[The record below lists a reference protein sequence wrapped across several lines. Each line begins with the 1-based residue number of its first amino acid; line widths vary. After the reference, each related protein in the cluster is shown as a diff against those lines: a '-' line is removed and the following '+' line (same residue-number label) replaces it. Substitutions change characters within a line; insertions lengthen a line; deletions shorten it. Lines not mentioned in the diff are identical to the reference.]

1 MLHLLVIITIKNI
14 MKSISKIMA
23 VMMLL
28 VSLIYTAQ
36 IKNAK
41 TETVKISGNCD
52 MCKST
57 IEKTGNVKNVA
68 KVNWDKETKM
78 ATLTYDASKTDQQE
92 ILKRI
97 AQAGYDSDSFY
108 APDDVYAKLPS
119 CCQYKRNKTTTM
131 DGHGHDHSAMKGSM
145 SNEQDHSS
153 MSDHSSMT
161 QKSKPTGSPLQ
172 SIQDSYFSL
181 KNALVKSDAKTASG
195 RGKELTDAI
204 TAIKMDE
211 LSATEHDVWM
221 EVMKSLNSDASAI
234 AKTQDIK
241 KQREAFKS
249 LSKNMYELLKTS
261 KHSAPIYYQYCP
273 MQDANWLSTE
283 SAIKNPYYGAQMLT
297 CGNTVETLK

>member
-1 MLHLLVIITIKNI
+1 

-28 VSLIYTAQ
+28 VSLLYTAQ

-52 MCKST
+52 MCKSK
-57 IEKTGNVKNVA
+57 IEKSGNVKNVA
-68 KVNWDKETKM
+68 TVNWDEDSNM
-78 ATLTYDASKTDQQE
+78 ATLTYDASKTNQQE

-97 AQAGYDSDSFY
+97 ANAGYDSESFY

-119 CCQYKRNKTTTM
+119 CCQYKRNKATTK
-131 DGHGHDHSAMKGSM
+131 DGHGHDHSAMKDSM

-153 MSDHSSMT
+153 MNGHSSLT
-161 QKSKPTGSPLQ
+161 QESKPVGSPLQ
-172 SIQDSYFSL
+172 SVQNSYFSL
-181 KNALVKSDAKTASG
+181 KNALVRSDAKTASANA
-195 RGKELTDAI
+195 KELTDAI
-204 TAIKMDE
+204 TAIKMNE

-221 EVMKSLNSDASAI
+221 KVMKSLNNDALAI

-249 LSKNMYELLKTS
+249 LSKNMYDLLKTS
-261 KHSAPIYYQYCP
+261 KLSTSVYYQYCP
-273 MQDANWLSTE
+273 MQDANWLSLENTV
-283 SAIKNPYYGAQMLT
+283 KNPYYGAQMLT

>member
-1 MLHLLVIITIKNI
+1 
-14 MKSISKIMA
+14 
-23 VMMLL
+23 MLL

-119 CCQYKRNKTTTM
+119 CCQYNRNKTAAETM
-131 DGHGHDHSAMKGSM
+131 ADHGHDHSSM
-145 SNEQDHSS
+145 IKENKQ
-153 MSDHSSMT
+153 SD
-161 QKSKPTGSPLQ
+161 SPLSNVQ
-172 SIQDSYFSL
+172 SHYFSI
-181 KNALVKSDAKTASG
+181 KDALVKTDAKIASDKS
-195 RGKELTDAI
+195 KELTNAI
-204 TAIKMDE
+204 TAVKMNE
-211 LSATEHDVWM
+211 LSTEEHNVWM
-221 EVMKSLNSDASAI
+221 KIRDVLNTDARLISQ
-234 AKTQDIK
+234 TQDIK

-283 SAIKNPYYGAQMLT
+283 STIKNPYYGAQMLT

>member
-1 MLHLLVIITIKNI
+1 MRP
-14 MKSISKIMA
+14 ISKIMA

-28 VSLIYTAQ
+28 VSLVYTAQ

-52 MCKST
+52 MCKSK
-57 IEKTGNVKNVA
+57 IEKSGNVKNVA
-68 KVNWDKETKM
+68 TVNWDEASKM
-78 ATLTYDASKTDQQE
+78 ATLTYDSSKTNQQE

-97 AQAGYDSDSFY
+97 ANAGYDSESFY

-119 CCQYKRNKTTTM
+119 CCQYKRNKATTK
-131 DGHGHDHSAMKGSM
+131 DGHGHDHSVMKDSM

-153 MSDHSSMT
+153 MSDHSSLT
-161 QKSKPTGSPLQ
+161 QESKPVGSPLQ
-172 SIQDSYFSL
+172 SIQNSYLLL
-181 KNALVKSDAKTASG
+181 KNALVRSDAKTASANA
-195 RGKELTDAI
+195 KELTDAI
-204 TAIKMDE
+204 TAVKMNE

-221 EVMKSLNSDASAI
+221 KVMNILGTDAKAI
-234 AKTQDIK
+234 SQTQDVK

-283 SAIKNPYYGAQMLT
+283 STIKNPYYGAQMLT
-297 CGNTVETLK
+297 CGSTVETLK

>member
-1 MLHLLVIITIKNI
+1 
-14 MKSISKIMA
+14 MA

-119 CCQYKRNKTTTM
+119 CCQYNRNKTATETM
-131 DGHGHDHSAMKGSM
+131 ADHGHDHSSM
-145 SNEQDHSS
+145 IKENKQSESALSNV
-153 MSDHSSMT
+153 
-161 QKSKPTGSPLQ
+161 Q
-172 SIQDSYFSL
+172 SHYFSI
-181 KNALVKSDAKTASG
+181 KDALVKTDAKTASG
-195 RGKELTDAI
+195 RGKELIDAI

-283 SAIKNPYYGAQMLT
+283 STIKNPYYGAQMLT

>member
-1 MLHLLVIITIKNI
+1 
-14 MKSISKIMA
+14 MA

-28 VSLIYTAQ
+28 VSLLYTAQ
-36 IKNAK
+36 TKNAK

-57 IEKTGNVKNVA
+57 IEKSGNVKNVA
-68 KVNWDKETKM
+68 TVNWDEDSKM
-78 ATLTYDASKTDQQE
+78 ATLTYDSLKTNQQE

-97 AQAGYDSDSFY
+97 ANAGYDSESFY

-131 DGHGHDHSAMKGSM
+131 DGHGHDHSAMKGSI
-145 SNEQDHSS
+145 SNEQNHSS
-153 MSDHSSMT
+153 LT
-161 QKSKPTGSPLQ
+161 QESKPVGSPLQ
-172 SIQDSYFSL
+172 SIQNSYLLL
-181 KNALVKSDAKTASG
+181 KNALVRSDVKTASANA
-195 RGKELTDAI
+195 KELTDAI
-204 TAIKMDE
+204 TAVKMNE
-211 LSATEHDVWM
+211 LSITEHNVWM
-221 EVMKSLNSDASAI
+221 KVMNTLGTDAKAI
-234 AKTQDIK
+234 SQTQDVK

-283 SAIKNPYYGAQMLT
+283 SAIKNPYYGSQMLT
-297 CGNTVETLK
+297 CGSTVETLK

>member
-1 MLHLLVIITIKNI
+1 
-14 MKSISKIMA
+14 MA

-28 VSLIYTAQ
+28 VSLVYTAQ

-52 MCKST
+52 MCKSK
-57 IEKTGNVKNVA
+57 IEKSGNVKNVA
-68 KVNWDKETKM
+68 TVNWDEVSKM
-78 ATLTYDASKTDQQE
+78 ATLTYDSSKTNQQE

-97 AQAGYDSDSFY
+97 ANAGYDSESFY

-119 CCQYKRNKTTTM
+119 CCQYKRNKATTK
-131 DGHGHDHSAMKGSM
+131 DGHGHDHSVMKDSM

-153 MSDHSSMT
+153 MSDHSTMG
-161 QKSKPTGSPLQ
+161 KESKQSDSPLSKVQ
-172 SIQDSYFSL
+172 SHYFSI
-181 KNALVKSDAKTASG
+181 KDALVKADSKTASVKS
-195 RGKELTDAI
+195 KELTDAI
-204 TAIKMDE
+204 TAVKMNE
-211 LSATEHDVWM
+211 LSTTEHDVWM
-221 EVMKSLNSDASAI
+221 KVMKSLNSDASAI

-249 LSKNMYELLKTS
+249 LSKNMYDLLKTS

-283 SAIKNPYYGAQMLT
+283 SAIKNPYYGSQMLT
-297 CGNTVETLK
+297 CGSTVETLK

>member
-41 TETVKISGNCD
+41 TEKVKISGNCD

-97 AQAGYDSDSFY
+97 ANAGYDSESFY

-195 RGKELTDAI
+195 RGKELATAI
-204 TAIKMDE
+204 TAVKMNE
-211 LSATEHDVWM
+211 LSTEEHNVWM
-221 EVMKSLNSDASAI
+221 KIMDVLNTDARLISQI
-234 AKTQDIK
+234 QDIK

>member
-119 CCQYKRNKTTTM
+119 CCQYKRNKTATEPM
-131 DGHGHDHSAMKGSM
+131 ADHGHDHSSM
-145 SNEQDHSS
+145 IKESKQ
-153 MSDHSSMT
+153 SD
-161 QKSKPTGSPLQ
+161 SPLSNVQ
-172 SIQDSYFSL
+172 SHYFSL
-181 KNALVKSDAKTASG
+181 KDALVKTDAKTASDKS
-195 RGKELTDAI
+195 KELTTAI
-204 TAIKMDE
+204 TAVKMNE
-211 LSATEHDVWM
+211 LSTEEHNVWM
-221 EVMKSLNSDASAI
+221 KIKDVLNTDARLISQ
-234 AKTQDIK
+234 TQDIK

-283 SAIKNPYYGAQMLT
+283 SAIENPYYGAQMLT

>member
-23 VMMLL
+23 IMMLL

-57 IEKTGNVKNVA
+57 IEKAGNVKNVA

-97 AQAGYDSDSFY
+97 AQAGYDSESFY
-108 APDDVYAKLPS
+108 APDGVYAKLPS
-119 CCQYKRNKTTTM
+119 CCQYKRNKTAAETM
-131 DGHGHDHSAMKGSM
+131 ADHGHDHSLMIKESK
-145 SNEQDHSS
+145 Q
-153 MSDHSSMT
+153 SD
-161 QKSKPTGSPLQ
+161 SPLSNVQ
-172 SIQDSYFSL
+172 SHYFSI
-181 KNALVKSDAKTASG
+181 KDALVKTDAKIASDKS
-195 RGKELTDAI
+195 KELTNAI
-204 TAIKMDE
+204 TVVKMNK
-211 LSATEHDVWM
+211 LSIEEHNVWM
-221 EVMKSLNSDASAI
+221 KIRDVLNTDARLISQ
-234 AKTQDIK
+234 TQDIK

-283 SAIKNPYYGAQMLT
+283 NTIKNPYYGAQMLT

>member
-1 MLHLLVIITIKNI
+1 
-14 MKSISKIMA
+14 MA

-28 VSLIYTAQ
+28 VSLVYTAQ

-52 MCKST
+52 MCKSK
-57 IEKTGNVKNVA
+57 IEKSGNVKNVA
-68 KVNWDKETKM
+68 TVNWDEASKM
-78 ATLTYDASKTDQQE
+78 ATLTYDSSKTNQQE

-97 AQAGYDSDSFY
+97 ANAGYDSESFY

-131 DGHGHDHSAMKGSM
+131 DGHGHDHSAMKDSM
-145 SNEQDHSS
+145 SNEQNHSS
-153 MSDHSSMT
+153 MNQES
-161 QKSKPTGSPLQ
+161 KSVGSPLQ
-172 SIQDSYFSL
+172 SVQNSYFSL
-181 KNALVKSDAKTASG
+181 KNALVRSDVKTASANA
-195 RGKELTDAI
+195 KELTDAI
-204 TAIKMDE
+204 TAVKMNE
-211 LSATEHDVWM
+211 LSITEHNVWM
-221 EVMKSLNSDASAI
+221 KVMNTLGTDAKAI
-234 AKTQDIK
+234 SQTQDVK

-283 SAIKNPYYGAQMLT
+283 SAIKNPYYGSQMLT
-297 CGNTVETLK
+297 CGSTVETLK

>member
-1 MLHLLVIITIKNI
+1 
-14 MKSISKIMA
+14 MA

-68 KVNWDKETKM
+68 KVNWDKETKL

-97 AQAGYDSDSFY
+97 ALAGYDSESFY

-119 CCQYKRNKTTTM
+119 CCQYKRNKTATETIA
-131 DGHGHDHSAMKGSM
+131 DHGHDHSSM
-145 SNEQDHSS
+145 IKESKQ
-153 MSDHSSMT
+153 SD
-161 QKSKPTGSPLQ
+161 SPLSNVQ
-172 SIQDSYFSL
+172 SHYFSI
-181 KNALVKSDAKTASG
+181 KNALVKTDAKAASDKS
-195 RGKELTDAI
+195 KELTNAI
-204 TAIKMDE
+204 TAVKMNE
-211 LSATEHDVWM
+211 LSAEEHNVWM
-221 EVMKSLNSDASAI
+221 KIRDVLNTDARMISQ
-234 AKTQDIK
+234 TQDIK

>member
-1 MLHLLVIITIKNI
+1 

-28 VSLIYTAQ
+28 VSLLYTAQ

-57 IEKTGNVKNVA
+57 IEKSGNVKNVA
-68 KVNWDKETKM
+68 VVNWNEDSKM
-78 ATLTYDASKTDQQE
+78 ATITYDSSKTNQEE

-97 AQAGYDSDSFY
+97 ANAGYDSESFY

-119 CCQYKRNKTTTM
+119 CCQYKRNKTTKM
-131 DGHGHDHSAMKGSM
+131 DGQGHAHSALKVSM
-145 SNEQDHSS
+145 SNEQDHSL

-161 QKSKPTGSPLQ
+161 QKSTPPGSPLQ

-204 TAIKMDE
+204 TAIKMNE

-221 EVMKSLNSDASAI
+221 KAMKSLNSDASAI

-241 KQREAFKS
+241 KQREAFKT
-249 LSKNMYELLKTS
+249 LSKNMYDLLKTS
-261 KHSAPIYYQYCP
+261 KISIPVYYQYCP

-283 SAIKNPYYGAQMLT
+283 STIKNPYYGAQMLT